1 MDIKKLK
8 KIKNIFFLNEVKHE
22 KLPSYIH
29 GFDLGIIPY
38 KVNKFTNSV
47 YSCKLNEYLSM
58 GLPVVSTKIRESNI
72 YNKNFNNIISIGKTY
87 EQFNIKIREN
97 IKNNSKD
104 KVNNRIKAAKKNS
117 WESRFNYFNELI
129 EKKIFNKSSVNQSWK
144 SKFIEKYNKF
154 FYTNIKKT
162 SLIILIF
169 ILIFKTP
176 IIPLLGSF
184 LIVQDEIK
192 NTKVMIVFSGDG
204 ENNYHNLSFQKRIID
219 ILNIKKKYPNIKI
232 ILSGRAAVF
241 NESEIVKSLLIN
253 DGVSKKDITTIKE
266 DPYNTYENIA
276 VVNKLLKKNDVKKII
291 FLTSPYHTYRSK
303 RIWNKNFPEVKVVI
317 PKMID
322 TPDKKLKWSISYQEI
337 KIIFYEY
344 LAILYNKYKGWI

>member
-1 MDIKKLK
+1 
-8 KIKNIFFLNEVKHE
+8 
-22 KLPSYIH
+22 
-29 GFDLGIIPY
+29 
-38 KVNKFTNSV
+38 
-47 YSCKLNEYLSM
+47 
-58 GLPVVSTKIRESNI
+58 
-72 YNKNFNNIISIGKTY
+72 
-87 EQFNIKIREN
+87 
-97 IKNNSKD
+97 
-104 KVNNRIKAAKKNS
+104 
-117 WESRFNYFNELI
+117 
-129 EKKIFNKSSVNQSWK
+129 
-144 SKFIEKYNKF
+144 
-154 FYTNIKKT
+154 
-162 SLIILIF
+162 
-169 ILIFKTP
+169 
-176 IIPLLGSF
+176 
-184 LIVQDEIK
+184 
-192 NTKVMIVFSGDG
+192 MIVFSGDG
-204 ENNYHNLSFQKRIID
+204 ESSYHNLSFQKRIID

-253 DGVSKKDITTIKE
+253 DGVSKKDIITIKE

-276 VVNKLLKKNDVKKII
+276 IVNKLLKKNDIKKII